1 MEDRI
6 NYFKKRNKIIGF
18 TSVVGD
24 FLHAG
29 HCLMLNE
36 CKRYCDYLIVGLIA
50 DPLIDRAEIK
60 NKPIESLFERFIQLK
75 SHSAVDEIIPLMGEK
90 DLELALKSLPI
101 DIRFVGSDY
110 LNKDFTGKDLCNQ
123 LNIKIIYN
131 SRNHPISSSEIRERV
146 KKCELVEEK

>member
-6 NYFKKRNKIIGF
+6 NLLKKKNKIIGF

-29 HCLMLNE
+29 HCLMLSE

-50 DPLIDRAEIK
+50 DPLIDRKEIK

-75 SHSAVDEIIPLMGEK
+75 SHSAVDEVIPLMGER

-101 DIRFVGSDY
+101 DIRFVGADY
-110 LNKDFTGKDLCNQ
+110 LNKNFTGKDLCDQ

-131 SRNHPISSSEIRERV
+131 SRNHPISSSEIRERI
-146 KKCELVEEK
+146 KKCEPAEEK

>member
-131 SRNHPISSSEIRERV
+131 SRNHSISSSEIRERV